1 MHRLLVWGLRQEGLN
16 IVSAPLPSDTPRFPV
31 QHPSAV
37 IINCEMPQ
45 AECRQ
50 LVVEIRA
57 VLPGIPVLD
66 LNEHDSQEGSCG
78 ADGHV
83 RSPYKISDV
92 VAWMDGATSSIP

>member
-1 MHRLLVWGLRQEGLN
+1 MHRLLIWGLRQEGLKV
-16 IVSAPLPSDTPRFPV
+16 VSAPLPGDTPRFPE
-31 QHPSAV
+31 QHPSAI

-57 VLPGIPVLD
+57 VLPGIPILD
-66 LNEHDSQEGSCG
+66 LNEHEASCG

-83 RSPYKISDV
+83 RSPYKVSDV
-92 VAWMDGATSSIP
+92 LAWIDGATSRIP